1 MSADEITGVRAIIV
15 SEQELHFEE
24 FAVPSEP
31 SGAELLIKVERTII
45 SAGTELANYTGL
57 DPDTRRPNRWCTYPW
72 NPGYGGIGRVLA
84 VGDAVAEF
92 TPGDRVYSR
101 FQHANYQVLDSS
113 KQYCVKVPESLDSTT
128 AAFARMGNVAISAF
142 QRAAISLNDTVA
154 ITGLGLVGNLAGQ
167 FFHIAGARVIGL
179 DPSEKR
185 RAIALETGFHAALD
199 PTEHTDSL
207 ALLDRIKELNG
218 GAKPKVFVEA
228 VGDSRLIEIG
238 IQLVAVNGQVIL
250 LGTPRAPYETNC
262 TPLLDMVHRR
272 GISVVGALEWTIPL
286 LKRQSPGNTTE
297 SNAELILR
305 LIESGRLKVRPLLSH
320 TIPPSDLDSAY
331 QGLLHHKDEYLGVV
345 VDWENNAAPDVDFRR

>member
-1 MSADEITGVRAIIV
+1 MSAGDFTGVRAVIV

-24 FAVPSEP
+24 FALRSRP
-31 SGAELLIKVERTII
+31 SGAELLVKVERTIV

-84 VGDAVAEF
+84 AGDDVDEF
-92 TPGDRVYSR
+92 TPGDRVYGR
-101 FQHANYQVLDSS
+101 FQHANYQVLDTSE
-113 KQYCVKVPESLDSTT
+113 QYCVKVPELLDSTT

-142 QRAAISLNDTVA
+142 QRAAVNLDDTVA

-167 FFHIAGARVIGL
+167 FFRIAGVRAIGL
-179 DPSEKR
+179 DPSERR
-185 RAIALETGFHAALD
+185 RAIALETGFNAALD
-199 PTEHTDSL
+199 PTEHSEPQ

-218 GAKPKVFVEA
+218 GAQPKVFVEA
-228 VGDSRLIEIG
+228 VGDSRLIELG

-250 LGTPRAPYETNC
+250 LGTPRAPYDTNC

-305 LIESGRLKVRPLLSH
+305 LIESEQLNVGPLLSH
-320 TIPPSDLDSAY
+320 TISPSELDSAY
-331 QGLLHHKDEYLGVV
+331 QGLLHRKDEYLGVV
-345 VDWENNAAPDVDFRR
+345 VDWENTSAPDVDYRR